1 MEKKENTHHF
11 LSVLL
16 KWTFSPANYPHWC
29 YRHLFLI
36 SIIHS
41 MWWKQVLKTSG
52 HWNPLKKL
60 QRLKRNSWFCYI
72 PEWCFCGTPPKSPSE
87 KENQTK
93 TAKQEGFFHSQ
104 VPCSTSSSCTG
115 NLDTASGHDCEAV
128 NGWQNK
134 SLDVA
139 AVTGQVIL
147 VFMSVQIISQLFV
160 GAFLLLLKCPVLFR
174 MTCRFIHT
182 GKFIKVC
189 AEVFQFSSLNE
200 NNSE

>member
-1 MEKKENTHHF
+1 MNIQPCRLPSLMLPTLVPHIYYTQHVMKASFEDIR
-11 LSVLL
+11 SL
-16 KWTFSPANYPHWC
+16 K
-29 YRHLFLI
+29 
-36 SIIHS
+36 SI
-41 MWWKQVLKTSG
+41 
-52 HWNPLKKL
+52 KKL
-60 QRLKRNSWFCYI
+60 QRLKRNSWFCYV
-72 PEWCFCGTPPKSPSE
+72 PEWCFRGTPPKSPSE

-93 TAKQEGFFHSQ
+93 TAKQEGFFHSR

-128 NGWQNK
+128 NDWQNK

-139 AVTGQVIL
+139 AVTGQVAL
-147 VFMSVQIISQLFV
+147 VFMSFQITSQLFV
-160 GAFLLLLKCPVLFR
+160 GAFLLFLKCPVLFR

-189 AEVFQFSSLNE
+189 AEVFQFSCLNE